1 MILITIRDSLYFSF
15 AGETSVE
22 HGLINVNLNS
32 GMQEEIFFPSRE
44 IIEEKVKGNDRPYFM
59 RIETEPLKFSVSFAF
74 EETWNTA
81 KIREVAQWLTKHDY
95 YQPLYFTN
103 DLAVGAERIFYAMV
117 VDDSTLVHNC
127 LKQGYINLTF
137 RCDSPYSYS
146 PIMTSRVY
154 KWNYTP
160 TTIDKST
167 YSTGTHQST
176 TINAEGNLVLNPTRI
191 RWSDFPQGTRLSDL

>member
-15 AGETSVE
+15 AGVKSVDY
-22 HGLINVNLNS
+22 GILNVNLNS
-32 GMQEEIFFPSRE
+32 GMQEEVFFSSQE
-44 IIEEKVKGNDRPYFM
+44 IIEEKVKGRDKPYYM
-59 RIETEPLKFSVSFAF
+59 RTETEPLKFSVSFAF
-74 EETWNTA
+74 EETWNTE
-81 KIREVAQWLTKHDY
+81 KIREVARWLTQHDY
-95 YQPLYFTN
+95 YQELYFVN
-103 DLAVGAERIFYAMV
+103 EDGLGSERIFYAKV

-160 TTIDKST
+160 MEIEKNT
-167 YSTGTHQST
+167 YSMGTHQST
-176 TINAEGNLVLNPTRI
+176 TTNSQGNLILKSQRPQ
-191 RWSDFPQGTRLSDL
+191 WSDFPTGTKWSDI